1 MKHPLTEAGHR
12 RGVQAVAESCLEGL
26 RGVQEGVRRPPELD
40 LLLYIDSHI
49 S

>member
-26 RGVQEGVRRPPELD
+26 QEGVRRPPELD